1 MPDHTR
7 DAKMSQLTQDQTAQ
21 VAQLL
26 RGRER
31 VLRAEIRE
39 GLLRSGEEDHKELA
53 GRVSDVGDESVAN
66 LLADLEIA
74 AIDRDVNELREV
86 EAALARISRDDFG
99 VCIDCGEPVGFLRLK
114 ASPAAVRCHACQS
127 RRERGYAHAEI
138 RSL

>member
-31 VLRAEIRE
+31 ALRAEIRE
-39 GLLRSGEEDHKELA
+39 GLLRSGEESHKELA

-114 ASPAAVRCHACQS
+114 ANPAAVRCHACQS
-127 RRERGYAHAEI
+127 RRERGYSHAEI